1 MASREPRLN
10 ISIPAA
16 IAKRVR
22 TVAQSRGVSASRIVA
37 DLVDRGLDAVDREK
51 TRFYGLAARL
61 ENSEGDERERLKAE
75 LADLTFGPAMI
86 QSPARTPPV
95 LASLR
100 GILKG
105 SRADYRKHLS
115 AKYR

>member
-1 MASREPRLN
+1 MASRGPSLN

-22 TVAQSRGVSASRIVA
+22 TLAQSRGVSASRIVA
-37 DLVDRGLDAVDREK
+37 DLVDRGLEAVDQEK

-61 ENSEGDERERLKAE
+61 ENSEGDEREQLKTE
-75 LADLTFGPAMI
+75 LAELTFGPAV
-86 QSPARTPPV
+86 TPPV

-105 SRADYRKHLS
+105 SRANYRKHLS